1 MRIRIDATTSLRLF
15 RSSDRDDLVAGL
27 NDWAVARWL
36 ARVPYP
42 YRHDHA
48 DEFLNWDEHIEI
60 ETAMG
65 NPDTGFALALC
76 HNDRVIGGLV
86 TNPVDDEGR
95 REIGFW
101 LARPFW
107 GRRIMRRAATLMIN
121 EILQTAPQTRLTAS
135 ANHDNYRSQSLIRAL
150 GFVEDGQREVMS
162 TPLQR
167 QVKLHCF
174 RLHCFRRP

>member
-1 MRIRIDATTSLRLF
+1 MRIDIDNSFSLRCF
-15 RSSDRDDLVAGL
+15 RPADRDDLVTGL

-48 DEFLNWDEHIEI
+48 DEFLGRDEHVHIEA
-60 ETAMG
+60 AMA
-65 NPDTGFALALC
+65 NPETGFALALC
-76 HNDRVIGGLV
+76 QDHRVIGGLV
-86 TNPVDDEGR
+86 ANPADDGGR

-107 GRRIMRRAATLMIN
+107 GQRIMRRAAAAMIN
-121 EILQTAPQTRLTAS
+121 EILKAAPQTQLVAS
-135 ANHDNYRSQSLIRAL
+135 ANHDNLRSQSLIRAL
-150 GFVEDGQREVMS
+150 GFVEDGQSEVIS

-167 QVKLHCF
+167 QVLLHCF
-174 RLHCFRRP
+174 SRP